1 MTIISTPSIVS
12 NNYANSR
19 FTIPK
24 SEFNDGNKIVKGKK
38 TNNKNIIIQENADI
52 IRPDD
57 KYPLIFL
64 RVKSNKYD

>member
-12 NNYANSR
+12 NNYTNSR

-24 SEFNDGNKIVKGKK
+24 SEFDDGNKTIKGKK
-38 TNNKNIIIQENADI
+38 INNKNIIIQENADV
-52 IRPDD
+52 IRPND